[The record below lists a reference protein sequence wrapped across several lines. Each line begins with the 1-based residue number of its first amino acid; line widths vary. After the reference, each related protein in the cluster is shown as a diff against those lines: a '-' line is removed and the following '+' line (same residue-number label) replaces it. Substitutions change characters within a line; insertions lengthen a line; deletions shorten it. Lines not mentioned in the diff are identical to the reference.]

1 MSDVIKKIILFFTPY
16 VNLFEW
22 KVDLFF
28 KHIKSTDSIFTIK
41 RKLLELMQKNLII
54 VNIWMEKKYKGYI
67 YLTKKARRK
76 MYTDTLKIV
85 EKFNKFRAENPIE
98 KISIDIPPANL
109 EKVILLA
116 QICEFLKPGKY
127 YEYIETSS
135 FGKLL
140 RDPDK
145 QKLEGDCNQ
154 IVTLYTYLYST
165 KFPLEDLQIKLL
177 PEHVCLHFH
186 GIDIEATSGELT
198 KYEKFDHILPVTE
211 IISTNLLDLTDFR
224 EDTQKISEHVFVKS
238 SQLAYAISSLREI
251 VSKNLNI
258 AYHNLGIAAL
268 NTNNYETA
276 VFYLSKTDDKESLKI
291 AYHNASVYFLNQK
304 NYTKAEFYADKTGN
318 FDFKNEIKKSAA
330 AEEYNNLA
338 KKVAN
343 IKTIEQAKQHKYTYQ
358 KMLDLAQKIGDES
371 LINNVRD
378 ILNKL

>member
-1 MSDVIKKIILFFTPY
+1 
-16 VNLFEW
+16 
-22 KVDLFF
+22 
-28 KHIKSTDSIFTIK
+28 
-41 RKLLELMQKNLII
+41 
-54 VNIWMEKKYKGYI
+54 MEKKYKGYI
-67 YLTKKARRK
+67 YLSKRARRK
-76 MYTDTLKIV
+76 MYSNITKIV
-85 EKFNKFRAENPIE
+85 EKFNQFCTQNPIE

-109 EKVILLA
+109 EKVKLLA

-140 RDPDK
+140 NDPGE

-154 IVTLYTYLYST
+154 IVTLYAYLYST

-224 EDTQKISEHVFVKS
+224 EDTQKISERLFVKS

-251 VSKNLNI
+251 VSKNLNT

-268 NTNNYETA
+268 NANNYETA

-291 AYHNASVYFLNQK
+291 AYHNAAVYFLNQK
-304 NYTKAEFYADKTGN
+304 NYSKAELYADKSGN
-318 FDFKNEIKKSAA
+318 YELKYEIKKSAA
-330 AEEYNNLA
+330 ADEYNNLA

-343 IKTIEQAKQHKYTYQ
+343 VKTTQEAKQHKYTYQ
-358 KMLDLAQKIGDES
+358 KMLELAQKLGDES

-378 ILNKL
+378 ILSKI